1 MGPIIDLTTLFPWRI
16 ISIFAL
22 TFTSYNICH
31 SCLKDKR
38 HPLLTFILVFL
49 VRLLCSLIFYNNIAL
64 NALGYTVY
72 AILYF
77 LALLITTEGSVFL
90 KVLCSI
96 FLQFSTLLSSLVMG
110 IILFA
115 LTQGAYPELENSNY
129 QYLYVYLTQCII
141 IIVTGYIFTGILK
154 LIKSKKTKTHRKN
167 KTLFAYLTF
176 FPVSHILVVVLA
188 LVISQFNHDNAPD
201 FSFIL
206 QIIVLFFMALIIIFD
221 CFYPFI
227 IDRFEKLYIENE
239 QQEKLIIKNKLEYE
253 QTKMLAEEKDE
264 FRKLKHDFLNLLSTI
279 KGFIEI
285 GKYEKALSII
295 KSTQKDVQKISG
307 IPVCSNET
315 INTVLFIKQQQAE
328 KLNIK
333 FEININETA
342 LLKVDNYSI
351 CRVMHNMLDNAIN
364 AVSQADNNIIKI
376 HIDISDECFIM
387 EIENYYV
394 KTTKNNIRK
403 GHGNGIHII
412 KEIAK
417 TYIGNYSYIT
427 DDNLYIAKIELQN
440 VEIKH

>member
-64 NALGYTVY
+64 NALGYPVY

-167 KTLFAYLTF
+167 KTLY
-176 FPVSHILVVVLA
+176 
-188 LVISQFNHDNAPD
+188 
-201 FSFIL
+201 
-206 QIIVLFFMALIIIFD
+206 
-221 CFYPFI
+221 
-227 IDRFEKLYIENE
+227 
-239 QQEKLIIKNKLEYE
+239 
-253 QTKMLAEEKDE
+253 
-264 FRKLKHDFLNLLSTI
+264 
-279 KGFIEI
+279 G
-285 GKYEKALSII
+285 
-295 KSTQKDVQKISG
+295 
-307 IPVCSNET
+307 
-315 INTVLFIKQQQAE
+315 
-328 KLNIK
+328 
-333 FEININETA
+333 
-342 LLKVDNYSI
+342 
-351 CRVMHNMLDNAIN
+351 
-364 AVSQADNNIIKI
+364 
-376 HIDISDECFIM
+376 
-387 EIENYYV
+387 
-394 KTTKNNIRK
+394 
-403 GHGNGIHII
+403 
-412 KEIAK
+412 
-417 TYIGNYSYIT
+417 
-427 DDNLYIAKIELQN
+427 
-440 VEIKH
+440 